1 MEIKWKNV
9 FLAIGIVFLLIN
21 IGSIVNTIAGIITDV
36 LGAIDKAF
44 EPFRQYSHR
53 GDSPTYALAR
63 LCVLLIF
70 IVGVLKLI
78 KNWNK

>member
-9 FLAIGIVFLLIN
+9 FLAIAIVFLLIN
-21 IGSIVNTIAGIITDV
+21 IGPIVNTVAGIFTDV

-44 EPFRQYSHR
+44 EPFRQFSYR
-53 GDSPTYALAR
+53 VNSPTYALAR
-63 LCVLLIF
+63 LSVLLIF
-70 IVGVLKLI
+70 IIGVLKLI

>member
-9 FLAIGIVFLLIN
+9 ILAIVIGYLLIN
-21 IGSIVNTIAGIITDV
+21 IGPIVNTVAGIFTDV
-36 LGAIDKAF
+36 LGAIDQAF
-44 EPFRQYSHR
+44 EPLRQFSYR
-53 GDSPTYALAR
+53 GNSPTYALAR

-70 IVGVLKLI
+70 IIGVLKLI

>member
-9 FLAIGIVFLLIN
+9 ILAIVIGYLLIN
-21 IGSIVNTIAGIITDV
+21 IGPIVNTVAGIITDV
-36 LGAIDKAF
+36 LGAIEQAVA
-44 EPFRQYSHR
+44 PLRQCSYR
-53 GDSPTYALAR
+53 GNSPTYALAR

-70 IVGVLKLI
+70 IIGVLKLI